1 MGPQVLD
8 EYFSRHK
15 NGVVERLHLI
25 ILRTELSHL
34 VLEEVVKKEYV
45 KYKKNSSETSLVR
58 QIQPSLLHRHVI
70 KKFVKTSRCY
80 FSVRVNT
87 NDQHFR
93 LKWPK

>member
-25 ILRTELSHL
+25 ILRTELSHF

-45 KYKKNSSETSLVR
+45 KYKKIRRKPVWCAKYNQV
-58 QIQPSLLHRHVI
+58 
-70 KKFVKTSRCY
+70 CY
-80 FSVRVNT
+80 TVM
-87 NDQHFR
+87 
-93 LKWPK
+93 